1 MIILIKSIEKN
12 DFKGVALLQNV
23 LRYKHFFAV
32 LSFYTLFCIKYLE
45 KNQNVSSVFK
55 KRGYCKREKRILR
68 MIVIKMC

>member
-1 MIILIKSIEKN
+1 MIISIKSIEKN

-45 KNQNVSSVFK
+45 KNQK
-55 KRGYCKREKRILR
+55 
-68 MIVIKMC
+68 IKMPLQFLRNEDIVKEKKEYCE